1 MSLPVDFNL
10 YLITDRRQAVAGDL
24 VQTVRAALEGGV
36 RAVQLREKDLSPDEL
51 LPLAERL
58 RDLTRAY
65 RARLLINSH
74 IDVALAV
81 AADGVHLPCH
91 SSALAS
97 ARRRLGPDRL
107 LGVSTHNQAEIEAAV
122 AAKADFMTFG
132 PVFATPSKLQFGNP
146 VGIAALQSACRH
158 SPLPMF
164 ALGGISS
171 DRLDQLQSS
180 GMAGVALIGGIIAAN
195 DPAQAAREYLS
206 SLEQGAFSGKK

>member
-1 MSLPVDFNL
+1 MPPPVDFNL
-10 YLITDRRQAVAGDL
+10 YLITDRRQVVSGNL
-24 VQTVRAALEGGV
+24 IQTVRAALEGGV

-65 RARLLINSH
+65 RARLLINSD

-81 AADGVHLPCH
+81 AADGVHLPCD

-132 PVFATPSKLQFGNP
+132 PVFATASKLPFGAP
-146 VGIAALQSACRH
+146 VGIAALQGACRQ
-158 SPLPMF
+158 SPMPVF
-164 ALGGISS
+164 ALGGISV
-171 DRLDQLQSS
+171 DRLDQLPSS
-180 GMAGVALIGGIIAAN
+180 GIAGVALIGGIMAAS
-195 DPAQAAREYLS
+195 DPTQAARGYLTALAVS
-206 SLEQGAFSGKK
+206 SPREKK

>member
-1 MSLPVDFNL
+1 MPPSVDFNL
-10 YLITDRRQAVAGDL
+10 YLITDRRQAASGDL

-36 RAVQLREKDLSPDEL
+36 RAVQLREKDLSPDQL

-58 RDLTRAY
+58 RWLTRAY

-81 AADGVHLPCH
+81 AADGVHLPCN

-122 AAKADFMTFG
+122 AAKADFITFG
-132 PVFATPSKLQFGNP
+132 PVFATASKLPFGAP
-146 VGIAALQSACRH
+146 VGIAALQNVCRRTA
-158 SPLPMF
+158 LPVF
-164 ALGGISS
+164 ALGGISA
-171 DRLDQLQSS
+171 DRLDQLPSS
-180 GMAGVALIGGIIAAN
+180 GIAGVALIGGIIAASE
-195 DPAQAAREYLS
+195 PTQAARGYLA
-206 SLEQGAFSGKK
+206 SLAANFYRGQ